1 MRFDI
6 KDLKGQIAE
15 QTAGMSEMGLAKMN
29 ESLNDFNAA
38 LPALREAGYILERVD
53 VDLGVPPK
61 IVADFSGGD
70 AVPDERIEELLK
82 EHAERGLTVL
92 LVKSVKQATKLQSKL
107 NIKGMKP
114 RGLSVEVGLT
124 PKIIVRF
131 IPA

>member
-6 KDLKGQIAE
+6 KDLKGEITE
-15 QTAGMSEMGLAKMN
+15 QTAGMSELGLAKMN

-53 VDLGVPPK
+53 IDLGVPPK
-61 IVADFSGGD
+61 IVANFSGGD
-70 AVPDERIEELLK
+70 TVPDEKIEELLE
-82 EHAERGLTVL
+82 EHAERSLTIL
-92 LVKSVKQATKLQSKL
+92 LVKSVKQAAKLQSKL

-114 RGLSVEVGLT
+114 RGLSVEIGLT

-131 IPA
+131 VPA

>member
-6 KDLKGQIAE
+6 KDLKGQITE
-15 QTAGMSEMGLAKMN
+15 QTAGMSEIGLAKMT

-61 IVADFSGGD
+61 IVANFSGGD
-70 AVPDERIEELLK
+70 TAPDERSEELL
-82 EHAERGLTVL
+82 EGHAERSLTVL
-92 LVKSVKQATKLQSKL
+92 LLKSVKQATRLQSKI

-114 RGLSVEVGLT
+114 RGLSVEIGLT
-124 PKIIVRF
+124 PKIVVRF
-131 IPA
+131 VPA